1 MIGQGHEWFDQNS
14 VKVSLDTCAVQWE
27 VLVVERGIHL
37 VQFKT
42 EYLIAEWSAIQ
53 RGTSVKLSCFSY
65 FSYFSLFSELLF
77 PINGCRTTDQVT

>member
-1 MIGQGHEWFDQNS
+1 M
-14 VKVSLDTCAVQWE
+14 
-27 VLVVERGIHL
+27 ERGIHL

-42 EYLIAEWSAIQ
+42 EYFIAEWSAIQ

-77 PINGCRTTDQVT
+77 NSYQWLPYD